1 MNVTVKIPKEEED
14 KYIEFMCDMH
24 NYREMVEKKNSADMI
39 PNPEN
44 PQQFVKRK
52 TVEGVI
58 DDFKRW
64 KQKRVVIETNITV
77 E

>member
-1 MNVTVKIPKEEED
+1 
-14 KYIEFMCDMH
+14 
-24 NYREMVEKKNSADMI
+24 MVEKKKSADMI

-44 PQQFVKRK
+44 REQFVKRK

-58 DDFKRW
+58 NDFKRW
-64 KQKRVVIETNITV
+64 KQRKIVIPTNITV